1 MDLISSVYTHTH
13 TLNKSL
19 QSVKRPALFRQTP
32 VVSVIQYQSMA
43 QKFPGV
49 KGHTQ
54 SEVGNTSHG
63 EQINTQIKAWVVCYG
78 FKLNMTKYAD
88 FRVLSCLSCFPSSM
102 FFCTKILV
110 KCEWKLFSTCVW
122 VRKLISGPPE
132 NGHVGNFLSN
142 LTCWPLH
149 VWKKSAPRARYQ
161 MRFLKFHNRKCVE
174 KRQIKQSIQT
184 EFKTIKKNTEWFCI
198 VQVALAERNHL
209 NCKSVSSKNK
219 VLNNFFFKTFIK

>member
-1 MDLISSVYTHTH
+1 MALSLAKFYWDVQLRRAPNYPPVCLMDLISSVYTHTH

-110 KCEWKLFSTCVW
+110 KCESCFQPVCGS
-122 VRKLISGPPE
+122 E
-132 NGHVGNFLSN
+132 NWSLVH
-142 LTCWPLH
+142 
-149 VWKKSAPRARYQ
+149 
-161 MRFLKFHNRKCVE
+161 LKMVMWGIF
-174 KRQIKQSIQT
+174 
-184 EFKTIKKNTEWFCI
+184 
-198 VQVALAERNHL
+198 
-209 NCKSVSSKNK
+209 
-219 VLNNFFFKTFIK
+219 